1 MAASGVPGFT
11 EDQLEEYLG
20 SGDLD
25 PIFETSAGVDSF
37 AEIYELNG
45 RLILKWAS
53 CEWTETGFRV
63 LDTESLDEARS
74 LAERQASELAS
85 DSNTNFDPYLDLGS
99 LAGFGS
105 QPDRFYPLPED
116 LFLVCSYTLISDYDN
131 GEYAEIVLYSR
142 SVVAVQSTDPEDA
155 EDAETVLA
163 FSTDKGL
170 VVGEFESLEEV
181 QATVIEEPPG
191 FTLEFRDLTD
201 SEE

>member
-1 MAASGVPGFT
+1 MSDSGVPDFT
-11 EDQLEEYLG
+11 EQQLEEYLS
-20 SGDLD
+20 SGDAD
-25 PIFETSAGVDSF
+25 PIFETSAGLDSF

-63 LDTESLDEARS
+63 LDTDSLNEARS
-74 LAERQASELAS
+74 LAESKASDLAS
-85 DSNTNFDPYLDLGS
+85 DSNTNFDPYLELGS

-116 LFLVCSYTLISDYDN
+116 LIPVCSYTLFSNYDN
-131 GEYAEIVLYSR
+131 GEYAEIVLYSK
-142 SVVAVQSTDPEDA
+142 SPVAAQSTDLEDT
-155 EDAETVLA
+155 ETVLA

-181 QATVIEEPPG
+181 QATVMEEPAG
-191 FTLEFRDLTD
+191 FTLEFYEWAESAD
-201 SEE
+201 